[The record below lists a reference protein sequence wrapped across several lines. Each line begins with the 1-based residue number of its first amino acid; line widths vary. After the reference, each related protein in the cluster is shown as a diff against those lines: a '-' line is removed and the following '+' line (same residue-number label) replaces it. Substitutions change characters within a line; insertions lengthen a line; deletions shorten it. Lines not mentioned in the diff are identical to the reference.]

1 MSSGEKTSDTGGAR
15 VPETPDLSRTL
26 EPQPGATP
34 EWPPAAD
41 DAGGATPPAGSGGEG
56 DPGVTRGR
64 FLKLSFLAAAGA
76 IAAALGAL
84 TLPPLIAPAFRR
96 QSADWVALG
105 RAGAPAPGRAGLPPK
120 GAVARATFTRD
131 VADAHLPR
139 APQTTTV
146 FVAGLG
152 DGRCEVFDARCT
164 HLGCPLVWDQ
174 AAREFHCYCHGAVF
188 DEFGEVVSGPAPR
201 ALDRYATRMK
211 DGVLY
216 VGGLEEV

>member
-1 MSSGEKTSDTGGAR
+1 MAAAADEPADHPAAPAPAASATAGVTSD
-15 VPETPDLSRTL
+15 
-26 EPQPGATP
+26 
-34 EWPPAAD
+34 
-41 DAGGATPPAGSGGEG
+41 
-56 DPGVTRGR
+56 R

-84 TLPPLIAPAFRR
+84 TLPPLIAPALRPR
-96 QSADWVALG
+96 SAGWVALG
-105 RAGAPAPGRAGLPPK
+105 RAGAPTPGRAALPPK

-131 VADAHLPR
+131 VADAYLPR

-146 FVAGLG
+146 FVADLG
-152 DGRCEVFDARCT
+152 DDRYEVFDARCT

-174 AAREFHCYCHGAVF
+174 AAREFHCHCHGAVF
-188 DEFGEVVSGPAPR
+188 DELGEVVSGPAPR

-216 VGGLEEV
+216 VGGLEEA